1 LNFNRSEIVKQDVQ
15 RLREELVE
23 VGRRVYNRGYA
34 AANDGNMSARLDDGN
49 VLITPT
55 RTSKGFMSTDD
66 LIIIDMEGNLVK
78 GSKNPSSESDF
89 HIKIYRDRPD
99 VLSVCHAHPPYAT
112 GFAVAGIPLDKMVL
126 PEVIIRLGIVPI
138 VEYGTPGHSDLYDQ
152 ISKHLKE
159 HDAFLLA
166 NHGALTVGY
175 SVMDAYDKLET
186 LEQAAMI
193 QFVAHQLGRVNTLG
207 REQVDRLIPLR
218 EKFGARK
225 DLSME

>member
-1 LNFNRSEIVKQDVQ
+1 MEKQDVQ
-15 RLREELVE
+15 LLREELVE

-34 AANDGNMSARLDDGN
+34 AANDGNMSARLDGGN

-55 RTSKGFMSTDD
+55 RISKGFMKPGD
-66 LIIIDMEGNLVK
+66 LIVIDMDGKVIEGEK
-78 GSKNPSSESDF
+78 KPSSESDF
-89 HIKIYRDRPD
+89 HLKIYRDRPD
-99 VLSVCHAHPPYAT
+99 VMSVCHAHPPYAT

-126 PEVIIRLGIVPI
+126 PEVIIRLGIVPV
-138 VEYGTPGHSDLYDQ
+138 VEYGTPGNSDLYDQ
-152 ISKHLKE
+152 IFKHLKD

-175 SVMDAYDKLET
+175 SVIDAYDKMET

-193 QFVAHQLGRVNTLG
+193 QFIARQLGRVNTLDK
-207 REQVDRLIPLR
+207 EQVDMLIPLR

-225 DLSME
+225 DLSLE

>member
-1 LNFNRSEIVKQDVQ
+1 MKQDIQ
-15 RLREELVE
+15 LLREELVE

-34 AANDGNMSARLDDGN
+34 AANDGNMSARLDDGT

-55 RTSKGFMSTDD
+55 RTSKGFMKPED
-66 LIIIDMEGNLVK
+66 LIIIDMNGKLVK
-78 GSKNPSSESDF
+78 GSKKPSSESDF
-89 HIKIYRDRPD
+89 HLKILRDRPD
-99 VLSVCHAHPPYAT
+99 VMSVCHAHPPYAT

-126 PEVIIRLGIVPI
+126 PEVIIRLGVVPV

-175 SVMDAYDKLET
+175 SVMDAYDKMET
-186 LEQAAMI
+186 LEQAAKI
-193 QFVAHQLGRVNTLG
+193 QFVAHQLGKVNTL
-207 REQVDRLIPLR
+207 RKEDVDKLIPLR
-218 EKFGARK
+218 ERFGARM
-225 DLSME
+225 DLTLG